1 MNPKIYQNSTPK
13 TSQNRVQIGPQKRPQ
28 KLCKSHLIFDP
39 GRFGRE
45 NPLGDP
51 KMDQKSTQND
61 HQIGAKIG
69 TRSAPGKKSKINAK
83 IVKIHRKYVDLNDF
97 QPPQKAPRKRR
108 KLTLKKAPFRLP
120 KLGFRTISLG
130 PPLFVWFGHR
140 NDPKIDRT
148 SDPKWTPKLVS
159 KRRQKKC
166 EKVIKTLRKRIEKRT
181 PF

>member
-159 KRRQKKC
+159 KRRQKKM
-166 EKVIKTLRKRIEKRT
+166 RKSDPKRSQKGSKN
-181 PF
+181 